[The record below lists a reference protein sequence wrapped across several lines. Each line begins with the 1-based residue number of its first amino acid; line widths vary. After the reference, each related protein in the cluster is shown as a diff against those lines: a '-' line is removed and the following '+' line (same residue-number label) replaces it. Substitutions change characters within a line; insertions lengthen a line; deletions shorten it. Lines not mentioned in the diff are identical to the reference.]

1 MFILE
6 LYQDGMST
14 ELGLFDTIEEGR
26 KFVSQLKG
34 YKFEEIDGFE
44 YETIK
49 LDSISDYMELE
60 INGNIVP
67 LTKFMFTEDGDV
79 EVYWKEIPN
88 LSKKGKGIVEGAT
101 RVDAYTVANSDLRE
115 YIEARENNY
124 LEVKKNL
131 EKKGYQVERA
141 YFGSEDGEAILF
153 RKKDSEDWR
162 FLTHMDP
169 EFTEEFDLDE
179 CLEMVEEDN

>member
-14 ELGLFDTIEEGR
+14 DLGLFDTIEEGR

-79 EVYWKEIPN
+79 EVYW
-88 LSKKGKGIVEGAT
+88 LSLIHISEPT
-101 RVDAYTVANSDLRE
+101 RRS
-115 YIEARENNY
+115 
-124 LEVKKNL
+124 
-131 EKKGYQVERA
+131 
-141 YFGSEDGEAILF
+141 
-153 RKKDSEDWR
+153 
-162 FLTHMDP
+162 
-169 EFTEEFDLDE
+169 
-179 CLEMVEEDN
+179 

>member
-1 MFILE
+1 MYILE
-6 LYQDGMST
+6 LYQNGIQT

-26 KFVSQLKG
+26 KFISQLKG
-34 YKFEEIDGFE
+34 YKFEEVDGFE

-60 INGNIVP
+60 TNGNIVP
-67 LTKFMFTEDGDV
+67 LTKFMFTENCDV

-131 EKKGYQVERA
+131 EKKRLQ
-141 YFGSEDGEAILF
+141 S
-153 RKKDSEDWR
+153 RKSLLR
-162 FLTHMDP
+162 IRRRRSNP
-169 EFTEEFDLDE
+169 I
-179 CLEMVEEDN
+179 

>member
-6 LYQDGMST
+6 LYQDGIST

-34 YKFEEIDGFE
+34 YKFEEVDGFE

-49 LDSISDYMELE
+49 LGSISDYMELE

-67 LTKFMFTEDGDV
+67 LTKFMFTEDGDI

-88 LSKKGKGIVEGAT
+88 LSKKRKRNRRRCNESRCLHSSKFRFKRIY
-101 RVDAYTVANSDLRE
+101 RS
-115 YIEARENNY
+115 
-124 LEVKKNL
+124 
-131 EKKGYQVERA
+131 ER
-141 YFGSEDGEAILF
+141 
-153 RKKDSEDWR
+153 K
-162 FLTHMDP
+162 
-169 EFTEEFDLDE
+169 
-179 CLEMVEEDN
+179 